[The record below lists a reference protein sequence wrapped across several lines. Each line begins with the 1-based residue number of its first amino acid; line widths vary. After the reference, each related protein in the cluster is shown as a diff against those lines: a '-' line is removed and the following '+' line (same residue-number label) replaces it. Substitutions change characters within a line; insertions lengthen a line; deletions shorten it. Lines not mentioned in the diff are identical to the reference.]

1 MRSRTLCSRSM
12 RKGTYSIVARDAA
25 TGELGVAVQ
34 SHWFSVGAVVSW
46 ARAGVGAVA
55 TQSLAEP
62 AYGPRALALL
72 DEGVGATEALRR
84 LTADDPRADVR
95 QVAIVDAAGDVA
107 VHTGGRCIAF
117 AGDRTGAQ
125 FSVQANMMA
134 ATEVWPAMAEAFEA
148 SEGPLAR
155 RLLAALNAAEGAG
168 GDARGRQSAALL
180 VVPAHGDPWRRV
192 ADVRVDDPPEPLAE
206 LERLLDLS
214 DAYALATEGDDLDG
228 RGRHD
233 EAADRYT
240 RASELAPDNHELLF
254 WSGLAAAR
262 GGDMDTA
269 LQRVRRAIELQPGW
283 RELLGRLEPDMAPS
297 AAAVAGALDDA

>member
-1 MRSRTLCSRSM
+1 MRR
-12 RKGTYSIVARDAA
+12 GTYSIVARDPDS
-25 TGELGVAVQ
+25 GELGVAVQ
-34 SHWFSVGAVVSW
+34 SHWFNVGSVVSW

-55 TQSLAEP
+55 TQSLVEP

-72 DEGVGATEALRR
+72 EDGVGATDALRR
-84 LTADDPRADVR
+84 LTADDPRSDVR

-107 VHTGGRCIAF
+107 VHTGERCIEF

-134 ATEVWPAMAEAFEA
+134 GPDVWPTMAAAYEA

-155 RLLAALNAAEGAG
+155 RLLAALNAAEDAG

-180 VVPAHGDPWRRV
+180 VVAADGDPWRRV
-192 ADVRVDDPPEPLAE
+192 ADVRVDDHPEPLAE

-214 DAYALATEGDDLDG
+214 DAYALATQGDELVG
-228 RGRHD
+228 QGRHD
-233 EAADRYT
+233 EAAERYT
-240 RASELAPDNHELLF
+240 RASALAPDNHELLF
-254 WSGLAAAR
+254 WSGLGAAG

-269 LQRVRRAIELQPGW
+269 LRRVRRAIELQPGW
-283 RELLGRLEPDMAPS
+283 RELLGRLEPDMAPT
-297 AAAVAGALDDA
+297 AAAVRSALDDG